1 MPGPSR
7 HSVTCGSLKI
17 LCGRER
23 SFDAAN
29 QGTVAFNRQLI
40 EIAQQNINSSFD
52 LAKSLLGKEVMEL
65 QAAYWRKQLSTI
77 TAQAEE
83 LRALSNR
90 ITADVAEPI
99 TTLARSSP

>member
-1 MPGPSR
+1 M
-7 HSVTCGSLKI
+7 
-17 LCGRER
+17 
-23 SFDAAN
+23 
-29 QGTVAFNRQLI
+29 AFNRQLI
-40 EIAQQNINSSFD
+40 ENAQQNINPNFD

-65 QAAYWRKQLSTI
+65 QAAQLSTI

-90 ITADVAEPI
+90 VTADVAEPI